1 MEILLVSS
9 LLSACLIKLCLATPA
24 AANYD
29 NWATDEIFSNTY
41 IDFDTMLTTYD
52 DSQGSIWDENLAT
65 DPEFY
70 TEFLAGANPGCSGDT
85 ESSAKRRREES
96 CLPRTDP
103 RLSLPQ
109 SPFDV
114 LEQKNRINLDLEPMR
129 FPAGT
134 PQLTQLDNIYCDNK
148 KFVVC
153 DSAREQ
159 DKQLLGNGQYRLLNV
174 KRGMIP
180 FHQVRACQVRQCL
193 GLINPR
199 SPPGIP
205 MH

>member
-1 MEILLVSS
+1 MEILLLSS
-9 LLSACLIKLCLATPA
+9 LLSACLIKFCLA
-24 AANYD
+24 NND

-41 IDFDTMLTTYD
+41 IDFDSMLATYD
-52 DSQGSIWDENLAT
+52 DSQGSIWDEDLAT
-65 DPEFY
+65 DLEFY
-70 TEFLAGANPGCSGDT
+70 PEFLAGANPGCSGNT

-96 CLPRTDP
+96 CLPRTDT

-114 LEQKNRINLDLEPMR
+114 QEQKNRINLDLEPMR
-129 FPAGT
+129 FPVGT

-180 FHQVRACQVRQCL
+180 FHQVRAVRC
-193 GLINPR
+193 GNA
-199 SPPGIP
+199 
-205 MH
+205 